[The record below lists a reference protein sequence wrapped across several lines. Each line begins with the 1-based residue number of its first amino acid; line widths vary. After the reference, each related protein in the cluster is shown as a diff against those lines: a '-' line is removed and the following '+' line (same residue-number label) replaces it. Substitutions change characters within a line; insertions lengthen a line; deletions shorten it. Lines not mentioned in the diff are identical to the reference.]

1 MKAIVLAGGYAT
13 RLRPISYVIPKLL
26 FPVAGKPMIY
36 WTLDLLKKF
45 QVDEVVLA
53 VNYLAEDLRKAV
65 GDEYRGMRIRFSLE
79 TSPLGTAGPIKLA
92 SKMTRLKRTF
102 IVMNGD
108 IITNIDFNE
117 MLRRHKSSKAE
128 ITDALREVQNPS
140 RFGVVEL
147 DVTSRIIRFVEK
159 PSKADAPSRLIN
171 AGIYIIEPSVLNRIP
186 SDRKVSLER
195 EVFPVLARRGKLEGF
210 TLLDYW
216 FDIGNS
222 SDYRKA
228 NFALAKKICGRSK
241 LRLGK
246 HANAKNLKVTP
257 PMLIGRNTTIGSE
270 ANLGPNTV
278 LGKNVLVGKRVR
290 ISNSIIFDHVN
301 IGEKS
306 IVTGAIVASNSM
318 IGKGVRIEQG
328 AIISPNVSI
337 RDGVRVGKGAVI
349 HPYKEIT
356 QHISAWTQVM

>member
-36 WTLDLLKKF
+36 WTLDLLKRF

-53 VNYLAEDLRKAV
+53 VNYLAEDLRNVV
-65 GDEYRGMRIRFSLE
+65 GDEYRGMRIKYSLE
-79 TSPLGTAGPIKLA
+79 KFPLGTAGPIKLA
-92 SKMTRLKRTF
+92 SKMTRMTKTF
-102 IVMNGD
+102 IAMNGD

-117 MLRRHKSSKAE
+117 MLQSHKFSNAA

-147 DVTSRIIRFVEK
+147 DAASRIVRFVEK
-159 PSKADAPSRLIN
+159 PSKRDVPSRLIN
-171 AGIYIIEPSVLNRIP
+171 AGIYLIEPSVLKRIP
-186 SDRKVSLER
+186 SERKVSLER
-195 EVFPVLARRGKLEGF
+195 EIFPVLARRGKLGGF
-210 TLLDYW
+210 TLSDFW
-216 FDIGNS
+216 FDIGNF

-228 NFALAKKICGRSK
+228 NFALLVKTARANVRFGESKVAKDSRFTQPILVGRHTSV
-241 LRLGK
+241 GF
-246 HANAKNLKVTP
+246 
-257 PMLIGRNTTIGSE
+257 E
-270 ANLGPNTV
+270 ADLGPNAV

-290 ISNSIIFDHVN
+290 LSNSIIFDDVK

-306 IVTGAIVASNSM
+306 TITGAIVASNSN
-318 IGKGVRIEQG
+318 IGRGVRIERG

-337 RDGVRVGKGAVI
+337 GDGVRVGKGAVI
-349 HPYKEIT
+349 HPYKESTRDIGDW
-356 QHISAWTQVM
+356 AQVM